1 MLGACKVDHCI
12 ALNACTIIV
21 VVIVAYATI
30 IRPITIIIIPLATSA
45 DIIIIITIII
55 IGNTKSN
62 ITTGPS
68 TFNSSIADISGLHGS
83 M

>member
-1 MLGACKVDHCI
+1 MLGACKVEHCI

-30 IRPITIIIIPLATSA
+30 IRPSAIIIIPPATSA
-45 DIIIIITIII
+45 DIIIII